1 MFDSIY
7 RERHIKI
14 VNSSLITLYQLIS
27 DGLPAPSLRGR
38 AGGEAT
44 YPYLSFVISSRLL
57 PLVFGQP
64 ITPMMREARRRAIMQ

>member
-14 VNSSLITLYQLIS
+14 VNSSLISLYQLT

-44 YPYLSFVISSRLL
+44 YPYLSFVISSRLF
-57 PLVFGQP
+57 PLVFGHP
-64 ITPMMREARRRAIMQ
+64 ITPMMREARRRAIIQ